1 MQEVTAL
8 GLPSLFADDS
18 LQFDLARLVNCAHDL
33 LQKHR
38 TSSRIREELENRCVC
53 VRECVRACS
62 LTACLT

>member
-38 TSSRIREELENRCVC
+38 TSSRIREELENRCV
-53 VRECVRACS
+53 RAIAA
-62 LTACLT
+62 LTVVLTS